1 MSGFDHSHQT
11 SGGSEWLPL
20 ECCAGLAPRVDSPP
34 CRAAAMGEGVGLEQ
48 PADHI
53 RFSVVVPAY
62 NEAAYLGRAL
72 DSLQRQDYDGEY
84 EIIVVDN
91 NSTDDTAAIAARP
104 GVRVVSEPQQGVCA
118 ARQRG
123 ADCARGEIIISTDAD
138 TTQPRHW
145 LRTIDARFAAS
156 NQIVAVAGPCR
167 YQNPSWWAK
176 AYPTLLFGLVTVIY
190 VLTGFV
196 FYVSATNI
204 AVRRSAFPGY
214 DLKLTQGGD
223 ELDLLRRLRR
233 RGSISWEQQN
243 VVTTSARRLQRGLLY
258 NFFMT
263 FLVYYLLAYWLNRLS
278 QRQTFGMAPAFRQE
292 RPRRRRRLRPLTP
305 VWVARRRVVLGILL
319 VGLTSLGFATGAGDA
334 AMDSLANFWHGP

>member
-1 MSGFDHSHQT
+1 
-11 SGGSEWLPL
+11 
-20 ECCAGLAPRVDSPP
+20 
-34 CRAAAMGEGVGLEQ
+34 MGEGVGLEQ
-48 PADHI
+48 PRDHI

-72 DSLQRQDYDGEY
+72 DSLLHQDYDGAY

-91 NSTDDTAAIAARP
+91 NSSDNTAAVAACH
-104 GVRVVSEPQQGVCA
+104 GVRVVKEAQQGVCA

-123 ADCARGEIIISTDAD
+123 VDCARGEIIVSTDAD
-138 TTQPRHW
+138 TTQPRDW
-145 LRTIDARFAAS
+145 LRTIDARFAS
-156 NQIVAVAGPCR
+156 SDQIIAVAGPCR
-167 YQNPSWWAK
+167 YLNPSWWAK
-176 AYPTLLFGLVTVIY
+176 AYPTLLFGLVAAVY
-190 VLTGFV
+190 ALTGFV

-204 AVRRSAFPGY
+204 AVRRRAFPGY

-233 RGSISWEQQN
+233 RGLISWERHN

-258 NFFMT
+258 NFVMT

-278 QRQTFGMAPAFRQE
+278 QRQAFGMAPAFRQE
-292 RPRRRRRLRPLTP
+292 RLRPLAP
-305 VWVARRRVVLGILL
+305 VWARRRVVLGILL

-334 AMDSLANFWHGP
+334 AMDSLANFWNRP

>member
-1 MSGFDHSHQT
+1 M
-11 SGGSEWLPL
+11 
-20 ECCAGLAPRVDSPP
+20 
-34 CRAAAMGEGVGLEQ
+34 EQ
-48 PADHI
+48 PGDHI

-72 DSLQRQDYDGEY
+72 DSLRHQDYDGTY

-91 NSTDDTAAIAARP
+91 NSTDSTAAIAARH
-104 GVRVVSEPQQGVCA
+104 GVRVVSESQQGVCA

-123 ADCARGEIIISTDAD
+123 FDSARGEIIISTDAD
-138 TTQPRHW
+138 TTQPREW
-145 LRTIDARFAAS
+145 LRTIDARFAGS
-156 NQIVAVAGPCR
+156 DQIVAVAGPCR

-176 AYPTLLFGLVTVIY
+176 AYPTLLFGLVAAVY
-190 VLTGFV
+190 ALTGFV

-233 RGSISWEQQN
+233 RGLVSWEPQN

-258 NFFMT
+258 NFVMT

-292 RPRRRRRLRPLTP
+292 RSRPLAP
-305 VWVARRRVVLGILL
+305 LRARRGVVLGILL

>member
-1 MSGFDHSHQT
+1 
-11 SGGSEWLPL
+11 
-20 ECCAGLAPRVDSPP
+20 
-34 CRAAAMGEGVGLEQ
+34 MGEGVGLEQ
-48 PADHI
+48 PRDQI

-72 DSLQRQDYDGEY
+72 DSLQHQDYDGTY

-91 NSTDDTAAIAARP
+91 NSTDNTAAVAARY
-104 GVRVVSEPQQGVCA
+104 GVRVVTEAQQGVCA

-123 ADCARGEIIISTDAD
+123 VDCARGDIIISTDAD
-138 TTQPRHW
+138 TTQPCDW

-156 NQIVAVAGPCR
+156 KQIVAVAGPCR

-176 AYPTLLFGLVTVIY
+176 AYPTLLFGVVALVHA
-190 VLTGFV
+190 LTGFV

-223 ELDLLRRLRR
+223 ELDLLRRVRR
-233 RGSISWEQQN
+233 RGLVIWERNN
-243 VVTTSARRLQRGLLY
+243 VVTTSARRLQRGLFY
-258 NFFMT
+258 SFFMS
-263 FLVYYLLAYWLNRLS
+263 FLVYYVLAYWLNRLS
-278 QRQTFGMAPAFRQE
+278 PQQRFGIAPAFRQE
-292 RPRRRRRLRPLTP
+292 RRRPLAP
-305 VWVARRRVVLGILL
+305 VWDRRRVVLGILL
-319 VGLTSLGFATGAGDA
+319 VGLTSLGFATGASDA